1 LEGEVDREQETFA
14 ITMMK
19 KIQRAITPESG
30 LLEYPMG
37 HFVYAFYSLVN
48 ESICG
53 EINHNDLINSL
64 KDLYQWT
71 QNYAEDIISD
81 ALRQG
86 LITRVRM
93 GSNTSST
100 NRYGSIH

>member
-1 LEGEVDREQETFA
+1 MTR
-14 ITMMK
+14 

-30 LLEYPMG
+30 LLEYPMS

-48 ESICG
+48 ESVCG

-64 KDLYQWT
+64 KDFYQWT

-86 LITRVRM
+86 LIIRVRI
-93 GSNTSST
+93 GGNTSN